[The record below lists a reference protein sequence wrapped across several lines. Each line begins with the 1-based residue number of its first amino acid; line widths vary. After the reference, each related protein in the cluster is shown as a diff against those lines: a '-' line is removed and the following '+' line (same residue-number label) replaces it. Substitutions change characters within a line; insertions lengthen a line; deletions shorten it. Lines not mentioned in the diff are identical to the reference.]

1 MSVVERLWELQNVMS
16 RLVEKEKALASKPDS
31 FAQVDREYQNTS
43 TQISRLEQR
52 IQDLSKERRKLD
64 GDLQDAQQ
72 VLKKYQAQLM
82 LVKNQVQYSAAWK
95 EIDTARKKLK
105 EMEDADLKVMGDLE
119 EAENQLKSLQESSV
133 PLKSR
138 FDQEYEAWQTSLGGL
153 RAEIEAIRQNVS
165 GIEQAIPENIR
176 HQFHRIFRQRQGV
189 AVARVLNE
197 SCSGCRV
204 RLRPS
209 AVQQVRRG
217 EVVSCEGCGRIIH
230 FERAIS

>member
-16 RLVEKEKALASKPDS
+16 ILAEKEKALASKPDS
-31 FAQVDREYQNTS
+31 FAEVDKEYQNTN
-43 TQISRLEQR
+43 TQMTRLEQR
-52 IQDLSKERRKLD
+52 IEELSRERRKLD
-64 GDLQDAQQ
+64 GELQDAQQ

-105 EMEDADLKVMGDLE
+105 ELEDADLKVMGDLE
-119 EAENQLKSLQESSV
+119 DAENQLKSLKESLV

-138 FDQEYEAWQTSLGGL
+138 FDQEYDAWQSSLGGL
-153 RAEIEAIRQNVS
+153 RAEIEKIRQKVS

-176 HQFHRIFRQRQGV
+176 QQFHRIFRQRQGV
-189 AVARVLNE
+189 AVARVVHD

-217 EVVSCEGCGRIIH
+217 EVVSCEGCGRIIYL
-230 FERAIS
+230 ERVAS

>member
-153 RAEIEAIRQNVS
+153 RAEIETIRQKVS

-217 EVVSCEGCGRIIH
+217 EVVSCEGCGRIIY